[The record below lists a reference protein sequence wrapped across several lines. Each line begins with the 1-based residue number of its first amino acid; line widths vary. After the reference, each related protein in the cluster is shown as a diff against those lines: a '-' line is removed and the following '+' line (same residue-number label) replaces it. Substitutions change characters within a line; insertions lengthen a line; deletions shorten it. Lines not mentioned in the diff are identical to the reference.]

1 MRSPP
6 QRIQYISGKIKI
18 NQNKCVELFFR
29 DATNSQAFFEAISV
43 IEFKGVVTNT
53 GQSNGHYICDVK
65 DVETKAWFRTDDH
78 HDPIEIPVSSVSKL
92 GYVVLYKRV
101 WNNQILQQMLYFA

>member
-6 QRIQYISGKIKI
+6 QRIYISGKIKI

-65 DVETKAWFRTDDH
+65 DADTKTWFRTNDDNE
-78 HDPIEIPVSSVSKL
+78 PIEIPVSSVSKR

-101 WNNQILQQMLYFA
+101 GNWNI